1 MSKYNAGKLKQMKQG
16 LDKIQHGKLRTN
28 IPANKAMPGPP
39 LGPMLGCRGINITA
53 FCKDF
58 NEKTKDFKEGIPL
71 PTRVHVNPDRSYQIS
86 FTKPPSMY
94 YLKQA
99 AGAQKGSIHPLKETA
114 GMVTLKH
121 IYEIAVIKQSDENLE
136 FRSLE
141 EICNMLISTA
151 RSLGIKVV
159 KDLNADEYQQFLKER
174 KIILEQRKLE
184 LQELKEAKMLR
195 TG

>member
-1 MSKYNAGKLKQMKQG
+1 MSKYNASKLKQMKQG
-16 LDKIQHGKLRTN
+16 VEKIQHGKLRTN
-28 IPANKAMPGPP
+28 IPAGKAAPGPP

-58 NEKTKDFKEGIPL
+58 NEKTKDIKEDIPL

-86 FTKPPSMY
+86 ITKPPSMY

-99 AGAQKGSIHPLKETA
+99 AGVQKGAMNPLKETA

-121 IYEIAVIKQSDENLE
+121 VYEIAVIKQSDENLE

-159 KDLNADEYQQFLKER
+159 KHLDPDEYQQFLENR
-174 KIILEQRKLE
+174 KIVLEQRKLE
-184 LQELKEAKMLR
+184 LQELKESKMLR